1 MRVTN
6 NSIASMTLANLQ
18 SSLQRGAALQQQ
30 LSSGRR
36 INKASDDPSGT
47 VAALALQGEIDRN
60 NQYTRNA
67 NDGNGWLTTVDSTL
81 TSINDQLSRARDLVV
96 QAASTGSGDANSQ
109 NAIATELT
117 QLRASILG
125 LANTTYQGR
134 PVFGGTTAGSAAFAA
149 GATSTIG
156 GQPDIAYV
164 GDSGTV
170 QRRIADGTT
179 VRVDSDATATFG
191 VAGSSVFDAIATVID
206 HLQNNPAALSG
217 DITAIDAAASRVR
230 TQLTDV
236 GVRQQRVQDG
246 AATVQNR
253 VLDLTSRLTEVED
266 VDMPST
272 IVALQTQ
279 QVAYQAAL
287 GATAKVVQPSL
298 LDFLK

>member
-6 NSIASMTLANLQ
+6 NSITSMTLANLQ
-18 SSLQRGAALQQQ
+18 SSLQRGATLQQQ
-30 LSSGRR
+30 LSSGKR

-134 PVFGGTTAGSAAFAA
+134 PVFGGTTAGTAAFAA

-164 GDSGTV
+164 GDTGTV
-170 QRRIADGTT
+170 SRRIADGTT

-191 VAGSSVFDAIATVID
+191 AAGNSVFDAIATVID

-217 DITAIDAAASRVR
+217 DITTIDVTASRVR

-246 AATVQNR
+246 VATVQNR
-253 VLDLTSRLTEVED
+253 VLDLTTRLTDVED

>member
-191 VAGSSVFDAIATVID
+191 AAGSSVFDAIATVID

>member
-191 VAGSSVFDAIATVID
+191 AAGSSVFDAIATVID
-206 HLQNNPAALSG
+206 HLQNNPAALSS